1 MHPTRKAAAATSA
14 AVLTLLAAGTI
25 APLTANA
32 DPTTPPSQMAS
43 GQPSAQ
49 PPASTSP
56 SAPQST
62 GDTDTPSDVS
72 WSVSLNGRQV
82 PATLDANKTLTGGI
96 DLNDQ
101 TPDPVIRLTSS
112 MGDVIYLPA
121 SGSTVTARR
130 HPALGVTSTDTRT
143 VYQAAASG
151 HHPAVKITAT
161 SRSTTGEPITVQDG
175 TPFSRQ
181 ADGTWQATT
190 PTSMQ
195 LDGKNQPE
203 HDTIS
208 LSNGQSLRITWDK
221 PTTMSKPDVNGGT
234 LTLITRQ
241 GSSTA
246 TISVNGQTEKISVH
260 VTASRAQDA
269 SMKTLT
275 LVTAR
280 PDGTTEQTGVP
291 GFTPQKTDYTI
302 NLPAKDVTNAYS
314 LTATGGAD
322 ATIGQPSAR
331 LDGTSRILTIP
342 VNGRTYTVTVR
353 FQDPAIQPDS
363 PAKLSGIYVNRSGQ
377 HTPGSLIDG
386 WDPNRLDYT
395 ITVAEHD
402 PSPYILP
409 IATAYVTIQAGDVTN
424 TADATSQAWKVTTN
438 QGQAYRTYTVTVIRQ
453 HAWKTASEAF
463 TPRPASSQESTGQPS
478 TDKDTSLTDVGYVDK
493 DGTYHPQKTDTWQ
506 IPPDATFTWR
516 PKTGQS
522 TSVASTRLKG
532 MTWQYTVNVLAP
544 NGRDFAQHTYTV
556 TYITPATHQASLTG
570 ILVNGNP
577 LPTFTPRQTS
587 YTVSVDN
594 TQKWTITPQYDKTT
608 GMSVTT
614 SKNGN
619 QATIT
624 ATSADGL
631 IQTTYTITAAQ
642 KHTRPG
648 AGATGVTVS
657 QQQTTPDLAS
667 TGSDASRI
675 SLIGILTS
683 LAAATALGIKHAM
696 TSRRRQPKH
705 A

>member
-1 MHPTRKAAAATSA
+1 MHPTRKTAAATSA

-32 DPTTPPSQMAS
+32 DPTTPPSQTAS
-43 GQPSAQ
+43 GQP
-49 PPASTSP
+49 STSP
-56 SAPQST
+56 SAPEPT
-62 GDTDTPSDVS
+62 PPAGDTDTPSDVS

-82 PATLDANKTLTGGI
+82 PATLDADKTLTGGI

-130 HPALGVTSTDTRT
+130 HPALGVTATDTQT
-143 VYQAAASG
+143 VYQAAA
-151 HHPAVKITAT
+151 

-208 LSNGQSLRITWDK
+208 LSNGQSLPITWDK

-280 PDGTTEQTGVP
+280 PDGTTEQTGIP
-291 GFTPQKTDYTI
+291 GFEPQKTDYTI

-314 LTATGGAD
+314 LTATGGVD
-322 ATIGQPSAR
+322 ASIGQPSAR

-353 FQDPAIQPDS
+353 FQDPVIQPDS

-409 IATAYVTIQAGDVTN
+409 IATADVTIQAGDVTN

-438 QGQAYRTYTVTVIRQ
+438 RGGQTRTYTVTVIRQ

-463 TPRPASSQESTGQPS
+463 TPRPASSQEATGQPS
-478 TDKDTSLTDVGYVDK
+478 TDKDTSLIDVGYVDK

-522 TSVASTRLKG
+522 TSVAITRLKG

-556 TYITPATHQASLTG
+556 TYITPATHQAALTG

-577 LPTFTPRQTS
+577 LPTFTPSQTS

-594 TQKWTITPQYDKTT
+594 TQKWTITPQYDKT
-608 GMSVTT
+608 
-614 SKNGN
+614 
-619 QATIT
+619 
-624 ATSADGL
+624 
-631 IQTTYTITAAQ
+631 
-642 KHTRPG
+642 
-648 AGATGVTVS
+648 TGVTVS

-683 LAAATALGIKHAM
+683 LAGATALGIKHAM